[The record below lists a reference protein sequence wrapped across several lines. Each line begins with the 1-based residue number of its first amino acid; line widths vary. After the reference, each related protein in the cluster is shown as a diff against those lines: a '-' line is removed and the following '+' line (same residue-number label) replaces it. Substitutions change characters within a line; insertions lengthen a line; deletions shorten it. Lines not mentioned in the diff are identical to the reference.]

1 MLAPSRRPTA
11 MCIVLSSKR
20 SPHAES
26 GNAFNQSPLCGALTA
41 CSRALSLL
49 SLRLLVRVSR
59 SDVMTGLS
67 HDDCLCAMTPDG
79 QGSPWTDDQVLLTEV
94 TVGSVVADVALRMRS
109 CCCSVSVPAADA
121 KKAEGAS
128 EVTRRTPS
136 PPSLTGRLA

>member
-49 SLRLLVRVSR
+49 SLRLLVRVSLLLLLLL
-59 SDVMTGLS
+59 LS
-67 HDDCLCAMTPDG
+67 RA
-79 QGSPWTDDQVLLTEV
+79 
-94 TVGSVVADVALRMRS
+94 ALR
-109 CCCSVSVPAADA
+109 
-121 KKAEGAS
+121 
-128 EVTRRTPS
+128 RR
-136 PPSLTGRLA
+136 RVINQKH